1 MGSKDFQKAL
11 SFAAIAL
18 KFDLICYSPKIVL
31 DANSG
36 RIIVPS
42 AYRLLVA
49 KINHRLR
56 NLVYLGSSGPCIMF
70 AQFSSLANVSDLISR
85 YDCPKVFTNPGR
97 IDFS

>member
-1 MGSKDFQKAL
+1 MMPFLLHCLDMGSKDFQKAL

-42 AYRLLVA
+42 A
-49 KINHRLR
+49 
-56 NLVYLGSSGPCIMF
+56 
-70 AQFSSLANVSDLISR
+70 
-85 YDCPKVFTNPGR
+85 
-97 IDFS
+97 